1 MSLSATRRRASRF
14 IVLLLLLLPILVIVS
29 ATVQLEAEATGQE
42 TSQAPP
48 NEYVDLSYL
57 ANHLLE
63 FENRSVTTNG
73 TVRFYA
79 SIYMFE
85 DCWLEAQDTAKI
97 MVVTRLSGLSVPVN
111 GSLIEVSG
119 TIEHS
124 NLEGGFNFLNAS
136 AWKIATTPE
145 FSTVMMLLVVLV
157 LSAAVLLLKRKNTKK
172 YAEQQFWKQGNKFC

>member
-1 MSLSATRRRASRF
+1 MPSSATRRRASRF
-14 IVLLLLLLPILVIVS
+14 IAFLLLLLPILVIAS
-29 ATVQLEAEATGQE
+29 APVKLEAEATGQE
-42 TSQAPP
+42 TIQAPP

-57 ANHLLE
+57 ANHLSD

-85 DCWLEAQDTAKI
+85 DCWLEAQDGAKI

-124 NLEGGFNFLNAS
+124 NLEGGFHFLKAS
-136 AWKIATTPE
+136 SWKIASMPE
-145 FSTVMMLLVVLV
+145 FSTTMMILMVLV
-157 LSAAVLLLKRKNTKK
+157 LSASVALLEHKAAKKATWTPVLE
-172 YAEQQFWKQGNKFC
+172 AIQ